1 MLAIFTFAQQQI
13 LGNAQQY
20 QLGKIMIE
28 PLTTR
33 EFENQLAIKQARAAV
48 HYAITQN
55 ECYRD
60 FWNREPQI
68 IVDSLNENL
77 PLTLERFSGNTALGE
92 AVNTQLAH
100 TSYAER
106 CVVVMPEGYAFNGT
120 AFSYVEPLPAENEA

>member
-1 MLAIFTFAQQQI
+1 
-13 LGNAQQY
+13 
-20 QLGKIMIE
+20 MIE

-33 EFENQLAIKQARAAV
+33 EFENQLAIKQAKAAV

-77 PLTLERFSGNTALGE
+77 TLTLERFTGNTALGE
-92 AVNTQLAH
+92 ACNVQLSHTPYQQRCIVTMPTGYSFSGTQFIY
-100 TSYAER
+100 TPP
-106 CVVVMPEGYAFNGT
+106 VIQ
-120 AFSYVEPLPAENEA
+120 EPLPDENEV